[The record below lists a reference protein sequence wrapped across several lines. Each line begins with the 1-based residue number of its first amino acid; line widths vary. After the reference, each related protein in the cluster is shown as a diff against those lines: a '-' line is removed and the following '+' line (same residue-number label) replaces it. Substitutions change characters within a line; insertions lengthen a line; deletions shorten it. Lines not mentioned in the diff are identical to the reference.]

1 MMSYPSSRFTFLLLL
16 GFLLPLIAVQTPA
29 FGQGTGQ
36 NLTVTLPGMP
46 VTEAMDFFAE
56 QLGVSIL
63 IDPAVANRQIT
74 AKLNDLPVMEAFESV
89 LKAHGMWYEINST
102 GRVFLVNKGEIPF
115 SGRITTRIVVN
126 FIELSTVESIVQRYV
141 GISGNFIK
149 DERSNSFVVTD
160 TPIRI
165 AELREIIKT
174 LDQPSPQ
181 IMIEVEIAAIDR
193 SASDKLGVSWDF
205 LGQIDANSPIG
216 AGIGKSTFGTDGSL
230 KLQLGKFAS
239 NVGTKNLSVT
249 LEALERD
256 GVAEILAR
264 PRLLTINRQ
273 AANISIT
280 ENTATG
286 TRVVQST
293 SALGQTVTEPIYKEV
308 GVTLDVT
315 PAVAGDS
322 LVVLKIKPSV
332 STARR
337 SPFFPT
343 LAVDTQTRTAET
355 TVMAVSGQTIV
366 IGGLNQNTVTEEIT
380 RIPLL
385 GHIPILGY
393 FFSQR
398 SKDTRRTELM
408 VFITPRI
415 ITPDNLRSLRKPP
428 APVEKP

>member
-1 MMSYPSSRFTFLLLL
+1 MMAYSSPRFTFLLLL
-16 GFLLPLIAVQTPA
+16 GLVSPLFSVRTPA
-29 FGQGTGQ
+29 LAQGTGQ

-46 VTEAMDFFAE
+46 LTEAMDFFAE

-63 IDPAVANRQIT
+63 IDPAIANRLIT

-102 GRVFLVNKGEIPF
+102 GRVYLVKQGDVPF

-126 FIELSTVESIVQRYV
+126 FIELNTVEGIVQRYV
-141 GISGNFIK
+141 GTSGNFIK

-160 TPIRI
+160 TPGRVG
-165 AELREIIKT
+165 ELRDIIKT
-174 LDQPSPQ
+174 LDVPSPQ
-181 IMIEVEIAAIDR
+181 IMIEVEIAAVDR
-193 SASDKLGVSWDF
+193 SASDKLGVTWDF
-205 LGQIDANSPIG
+205 LGQIQANSPIG
-216 AGIGKSTFGTDGSL
+216 PGIGKSVFGSDGAL

-239 NVGTKNLSVT
+239 NVGTRNLSVT

-273 AANISIT
+273 AASISIV

-322 LVVLKIKPSV
+322 LVVLLIKPSV

-337 SPFFPT
+337 SPFFPA

-366 IGGLNQNTVTEEIT
+366 IGGLNQTTVTEEIT
-380 RIPLL
+380 RVPIL

-393 FFSQR
+393 LFSQR
-398 SKDTRRTELM
+398 SKDTRKTELM

-428 APVEKP
+428 PPVEQP